1 MKKKTTRARAIMSS
15 SSGKL
20 NEFVNEIGC
29 YRKNKFFFQ
38 PSKMDDNMHRKLC
51 DERICIKCTLMKKT
65 RRTQQGRNYALL
77 EENREEVTA
86 VSFFQNFCLG
96 HMMA

>member
-15 SSGKL
+15 SSGMNSL
-20 NEFVNEIGC
+20 TRLGAIG
-29 YRKNKFFFQ
+29 KISFFSSL
-38 PSKMDDNMHRKLC
+38 PKWTI
-51 DERICIKCTLMKKT
+51 ICTASYAMRGFAL
-65 RRTQQGRNYALL
+65 RRNYALL
-77 EENREEVTA
+77 EENLEEVTA